1 MPGVAEVV
9 PRKPIEAPHESQRT
23 LCRIDTVIQLAC
35 GRSKV
40 QGFERWRKSL
50 SKVES
55 LANRRSIPA

>member
-1 MPGVAEVV
+1 MPGVAQAV

-23 LCRIDTVIQLAC
+23 LCRIDTVIPLAG

-40 QGFERWRKSL
+40 RGLRTLAKA
-50 SKVES
+50 ES